1 MPLRLSFGFAP
12 RVAALYAGLFMLGGI
27 QLPYFPLW
35 LKAKGLDAEQIGLVL
50 AVPMV
55 VRLFA
60 IPVAARIAEH
70 TGALRGLIATT
81 LAAATLGFALVGFAN
96 GFLAILV
103 LVALATAALSPSTPL
118 AETYALHG
126 LGERN
131 RAYGPVRMW
140 GSVAFVVGTFLAGYA
155 VDALPAHDLIWLIV
169 AAIALSAL
177 AGIALEPMN
186 VAPHAPALGHSR
198 RLRTNPL
205 FVAVTAASALIQGS
219 HAVYYGFSALDW
231 SKAGIDGKAI
241 AALWA
246 LGVVAEIVLFALQG
260 RLPPFLTPPLLIM
273 IGGAGAALRWLV
285 MAFDPPAMLLP
296 VLQILHGLSFGA
308 THLGAMA
315 LLVRV
320 APQGRTATAQAYYA
334 IGLGAVMAA
343 MMSLSGWLYA
353 AYGGRAYAAMALAAV
368 AGCACGAVAHYA
380 RQRAL
385 L

>member
-1 MPLRLSFGFAP
+1 
-12 RVAALYAGLFMLGGI
+12 
-27 QLPYFPLW
+27 
-35 LKAKGLDAEQIGLVL
+35 
-50 AVPMV
+50 
-55 VRLFA
+55 
-60 IPVAARIAEH
+60 
-70 TGALRGLIATT
+70 
-81 LAAATLGFALVGFAN
+81 
-96 GFLAILV
+96 
-103 LVALATAALSPSTPL
+103 
-118 AETYALHG
+118 
-126 LGERN
+126 
-131 RAYGPVRMW
+131 MW
-140 GSVAFVVGTFLAGYA
+140 GSVAFVVGTFVAGYA
-155 VDALPAHDLIWLIV
+155 VDAQPAYDMIWLIV

-177 AGIALEPMN
+177 AGVALEPMN
-186 VAPHAPALGHSR
+186 FAPHAPALGHSR
-198 RLRTNPL
+198 RLLTNPL

-231 SKAGIDGKAI
+231 SKAGIDGTSI

-285 MAFDPPAMLLP
+285 MAFDPPAMALP
-296 VLQILHGLSFGA
+296 VLQLLHGLTFGA

-368 AGCACGAVAHYA
+368 AGCACGAVAHHA
-380 RQRAL
+380 RKRAL